1 MICDFAEYYHVLDYK
16 SLRPSVC
23 ATLAAGLRDGSRIMM
38 KATES
43 KMNTTELLL
52 AKIAD
57 NLSILVWQNTEDGQK
72 GNNFP
77 KSIINEIYR
86 DHSEDIKSFDCGAD
100 FEAERQRLING
111 Y

>member
-1 MICDFAEYYHVLDYK
+1 MICDFAEYYHIYDYR

-23 ATLAAGLRDGSRIMM
+23 ATLAAGLRDDSRIMM
-38 KATES
+38 RAANMKL
-43 KMNTTELLL
+43 TTKELLL

-57 NLSILVWQNTEDGQK
+57 SLSILIWQNTEDGHK
-72 GNNFP
+72 GINIP
-77 KSIINEIYR
+77 KSIIDEINR
-86 DHSEDIKSFDCGAD
+86 DHSKDIRGFDSGSE